1 MAGVTFDTENGGVTP
16 NSKGFCLVLLSIM
29 DFFQGTSL
37 ERSFPLSYLQS
48 LITVRVPNDQRNV
61 HLK

>member
-29 DFFQGTSL
+29 DFFKGQ
-37 ERSFPLSYLQS
+37 
-48 LITVRVPNDQRNV
+48 V
-61 HLK
+61 LKDYF

>member
-37 ERSFPLSYLQS
+37 ERLF
-48 LITVRVPNDQRNV
+48 LINFATYS
-61 HLK
+61 H

>member
-1 MAGVTFDTENGGVTP
+1 MAGLTFDLENSGVTP

-37 ERSFPLSYLQS
+37 ERSF
-48 LITVRVPNDQRNV
+48 LINFATYS
-61 HLK
+61 H